1 MKVRGV
7 GVCSLEGPTHANE
20 DRFVQFCGNEAWALT
35 SSPSPLSSSSSSSS
49 SASASPGFFAVYD
62 GHAGDL
68 AVTHV
73 AKALHAHIFSP
84 PNHSL
89 FFPSDGD
96 AEPGPTLYAA
106 SSLVL
111 FINFIYYKTILFL

>member
-1 MKVRGV
+1 MRGV

-20 DRFVQFCGNEAWALT
+20 DRFVQFCGDEAWALT
-35 SSPSPLSSSSSSSS
+35 SSSSSPSPLSSSSSST
-49 SASASPGFFAVYD
+49 ASPSPGFFAVYD

-84 PNHSL
+84 SNHSL
-89 FFPSDGD
+89 FFPSAGD
-96 AEPGPTLYAA
+96 AEQPGPTLYP
-106 SSLVL
+106 SPLP
-111 FINFIYYKTILFL
+111 